1 MKRLVLMSQVVFV
14 LVVIVGVWRSCRLQ
28 VRKNTRRSNPRF
40 LECGM
45 TTRSRLLELPLADPV
60 GSPKH
65 ISSDY
70 YYRIP
75 VRPIYRSYPVY
86 APGHEPPGYL
96 EWLKQQAPEVLW
108 DESGHKPNLSSKED
122 WIAAGR
128 IVFNT
133 PIYYTTHRIASIDD
147 VRDPKWYQT
156 TGVPVAK
163 DGTVPFVRYVIR
175 KKGEVELGDFA
186 CGFCHTRVMPDGS
199 VLEGAQGNFPFEKS
213 KAWLFRSRLAKSEDA
228 HEGGCRPSTPRP
240 FVVRSSMA
248 EA

>member
-1 MKRLVLMSQVVFV
+1 MRAPKYIVVLALLLIS
-14 LVVIVGVWRSCRLQ
+14 ISSVGQDAHPHKPSATGIAIPKTWDD
-28 VRKNTRRSNPRF
+28 KAMAT
-40 LECGM
+40 LEV
-45 TTRSRLLELPLADPV
+45 PLANPV

-65 ISSDY
+65 ASADY

-108 DESGHKPNLSSKED
+108 DESGHKPNLSSRED

-128 IVFNT
+128 IVFDT

-147 VRDPKWYQT
+147 VRDPRWYRT
-156 TGVPVAK
+156 TGISVAK

-186 CGFCHTRVMPDGS
+186 CGLCHTRV
-199 VLEGAQGNFPFEKS
+199 
-213 KAWLFRSRLAKSEDA
+213 
-228 HEGGCRPSTPRP
+228 
-240 FVVRSSMA
+240 
-248 EA
+248 

>member
-1 MKRLVLMSQVVFV
+1 MTKRSRHLNYRSQTLSDRQSTFPPITTIGFPFV
-14 LVVIVGVWRSCRLQ
+14 PFTGA
-28 VRKNTRRSNPRF
+28 
-40 LECGM
+40 
-45 TTRSRLLELPLADPV
+45 TRSTLR
-60 GSPKH
+60 GTSQ
-65 ISSDY
+65 
-70 YYRIP
+70 
-75 VRPIYRSYPVY
+75 
-86 APGHEPPGYL
+86 PGYL

-133 PIYYTTHRIASIDD
+133 PIYYTTHRIASMED

-213 KAWLFRSRLAKSEDA
+213 KAWYFGKRLANPDDA
-228 HEGGCRPSTPRP
+228 RKADADLRRLDHSLFAAPWLKPDPRRQSTT
-240 FVVRSSMA
+240 
-248 EA
+248 